1 MKFEVV
7 IFNQQQVV
15 FVHLSTSL
23 VTIATT
29 HVVGAIA
36 IVDVS
41 IIVKHCFSNGSFI
54 VDDDC

>member
-29 HVVGAIA
+29 HVVGVIA

-41 IIVKHCFSNGSFI
+41 IIDCFSNGSFI